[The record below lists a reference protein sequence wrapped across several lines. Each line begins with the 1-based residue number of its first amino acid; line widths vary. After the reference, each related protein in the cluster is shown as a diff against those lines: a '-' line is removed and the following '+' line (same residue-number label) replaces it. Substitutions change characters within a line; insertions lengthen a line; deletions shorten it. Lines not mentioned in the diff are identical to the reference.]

1 VWYFPFMEVE
11 YRDDKVG
18 YDPGVFEV
26 PPLFRSPSQPLQMLK
41 WFISKFMWYQSVLW
55 ILISFICYRYFTP
68 ELSNFQSFKI
78 DSFFL
83 IWLRNISIMFLIVG
97 FQHWYLYTRKSQ
109 GSDFKYD
116 SRWPAKK
123 RRSFTFDNQTKDN
136 MFWSLTSGCGIAA
149 LYEVFMF
156 FLHANDSIGRV
167 DSFIP
172 TALTTV
178 SLFWLSSIHFY
189 ANHRLLHIKPLYEIV
204 HSIHHRNVNTGPWSG
219 ISMHPFEHLI
229 YFSLPLVFV
238 FIPASPFLV
247 TFSLLYL
254 ILAPSP
260 SHSGFHRYRFANTEI
275 PAADYFHYLHHKY
288 FDCNYGTIL
297 FPLDK
302 WFDTFHDGSVKAHKE
317 IIQKRMLNRK

>member
-1 VWYFPFMEVE
+1 MNAEHGE
-11 YRDDKVG
+11 GKVG
-18 YDPGVFEV
+18 YDPGSFDV
-26 PPLFRSPSQPLQMLK
+26 PPLFRSTPQPLQMIK
-41 WFISKFMWYQSVLW
+41 WFLFKFMWYQSVLW

-68 ELSNFQSFKI
+68 DLSNFQSFRTTP
-78 DSFFL
+78 FVM
-83 IWLRNISIMFLIVG
+83 IWLRNISVMFLVVG
-97 FQHWYLYTRKSQ
+97 AQHWYLYTRKSQ
-109 GSDFKYD
+109 GTDFKYD
-116 SRWPAKK
+116 SRWLAKR

-136 MFWSLTSGCGIAA
+136 MFWSLFSGCGIAA

-156 FLHANDSIGRV
+156 YLHANASIGRI
-167 DSFIP
+167 DSFLP

-189 ANHRLLHIKPLYEIV
+189 ANHRLLHIKLLYETV
-204 HSIHHRNVNTGPWSG
+204 HFVHHRNVNTGPWSG
-219 ISMHPFEHLI
+219 ISMHPFEHLV
-229 YFSLPLVFV
+229 YFSLPLAFI

-260 SHSGFHRYRFANTEI
+260 SHSGFHRYRLGSKDI

-302 WFDTFHDGSVKAHKE
+302 WFDTFHDGSAKAHEE
-317 IIQKRMLNRK
+317 IIEKRTSSRKQL